1 MIKKAK
7 NTLPWTYIT
16 SDLNR
21 EEIVGTFYEKKKKLQ
36 KTNKKKWKGSDHLF
50 DSWINK

>member
-7 NTLPWTYIT
+7 NTLLWTYIT

-21 EEIVGTFYEKKKKLQ
+21 EEIVRTFYEKKLQ
-36 KTNKKKWKGSDHLF
+36 KIILKKWKGYDNLF